1 MPRKVNIREVRHQ
14 ELRSERT
21 GEKYSLSAVLTE
33 DLGLR
38 DLFVHHEVIP
48 PGRKASGAHF
58 HTRREEMVVILQGE
72 VVAWS
77 NGAEVVLGAGD
88 VVAFGPGEANAHFL
102 RNDASEEA
110 RVLVIASNP
119 GEDDVGYVEMR
130 EEAKIS

>member
-1 MPRKVNIREVRHQ
+1 MRAAVRIRDVRHQ

-21 GEKYSLSAVLTE
+21 GERYSFSAVLSE
-33 DLGLR
+33 MLGLR

-48 PGRKASGAHF
+48 PGRRASGAHF
-58 HTRREEMVVILQGE
+58 HTRREEMVVVLQGE

-77 NGAEVVLGAGD
+77 NGAEVVLGVGD
-88 VVAFGPGEANAHFL
+88 VVAFGPGEANAHCL

-130 EEAKIS
+130 RES